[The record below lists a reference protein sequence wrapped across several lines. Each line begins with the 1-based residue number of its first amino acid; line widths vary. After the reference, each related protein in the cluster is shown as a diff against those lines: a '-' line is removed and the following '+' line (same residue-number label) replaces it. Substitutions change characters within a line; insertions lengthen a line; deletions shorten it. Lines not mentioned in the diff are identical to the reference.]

1 MVLLYWLFIVALNS
15 GQLVFT
21 LDDAYIHLA
30 LAENLMQGHYG
41 INLNEYS
48 APSSS
53 ILWPFLL
60 APFAKLAFANYFILV
75 ANTIFTA
82 ITLLLFG
89 LMLSPGGTDP
99 ASAGDAE
106 KKTLL
111 NVILILLIPACNL
124 IGLIFTGMEHS
135 LQVMLTVAIIC
146 GLCRESSSGRLD
158 WWALFAIIL
167 APLVRYECL
176 AISLPAAGYLFFRGH
191 RRQAA
196 VTVIAIL
203 TIVAG
208 FSWFLIS
215 LGQNPL
221 PNSVR
226 AKSQIAHDKSGSSAF
241 VNFASGIATSRG
253 VLLAVSFLFLL
264 SQMTNLKLEKSER
277 LLCATV
283 SSSIILHFLFGQF
296 GWFCRYEIYIWA
308 AAIALVGFLLKSSLY
323 RQSSNYNLFAK
334 VFFMFTALFLLCFP
348 YLMVLVDIPVAAN
361 NIYEQ
366 QYQMH

>member
-1 MVLLYWLFIVALNS
+1 MQNVQATIEQPQYIRSTIFASGFLVLVVLLYWLFIVALNS

-146 GLCRESSSGRLD
+146 
-158 WWALFAIIL
+158 
-167 APLVRYECL
+167 
-176 AISLPAAGYLFFRGH
+176 
-191 RRQAA
+191 
-196 VTVIAIL
+196 
-203 TIVAG
+203 
-208 FSWFLIS
+208 
-215 LGQNPL
+215 
-221 PNSVR
+221 
-226 AKSQIAHDKSGSSAF
+226 
-241 VNFASGIATSRG
+241 
-253 VLLAVSFLFLL
+253 
-264 SQMTNLKLEKSER
+264 
-277 LLCATV
+277 
-283 SSSIILHFLFGQF
+283 
-296 GWFCRYEIYIWA
+296 
-308 AAIALVGFLLKSSLY
+308 
-323 RQSSNYNLFAK
+323 
-334 VFFMFTALFLLCFP
+334 
-348 YLMVLVDIPVAAN
+348 
-361 NIYEQ
+361 
-366 QYQMH
+366 